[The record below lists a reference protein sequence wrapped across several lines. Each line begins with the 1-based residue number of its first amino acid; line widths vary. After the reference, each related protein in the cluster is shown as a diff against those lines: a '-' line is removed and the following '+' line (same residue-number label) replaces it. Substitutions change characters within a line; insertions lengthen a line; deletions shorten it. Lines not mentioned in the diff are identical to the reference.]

1 MRRFLVSIS
10 VVAAS
15 LFTVPVSAQKP
26 RLYPD
31 SIGGK
36 VKCNATIEMKKGY
49 VSGICMLVNDGG
61 VVRGSLFNEFGIS
74 ALDFAYYPESDKVKL
89 GDVMKMLN
97 RWYIKKVLKRDL
109 KQLLKN
115 LKQGVGTY
123 RDEKYKID
131 YSFTP
136 LNDEAEE

>member
-1 MRRFLVSIS
+1 MSIS

>member
-1 MRRFLVSIS
+1 MSIS

-109 KQLLKN
+109 SN
-115 LKQGVGTY
+115 
-123 RDEKYKID
+123 
-131 YSFTP
+131 S
-136 LNDEAEE
+136 

>member
-10 VVAAS
+10 IVAAS
-15 LFTVPVSAQKP
+15 LFAMPVSAQKP

-89 GDVMKMLN
+89 GDVIQMLN

-109 KQLLKN
+109 RQLLNN
-115 LKQGVGTY
+115 LKQGIGTY